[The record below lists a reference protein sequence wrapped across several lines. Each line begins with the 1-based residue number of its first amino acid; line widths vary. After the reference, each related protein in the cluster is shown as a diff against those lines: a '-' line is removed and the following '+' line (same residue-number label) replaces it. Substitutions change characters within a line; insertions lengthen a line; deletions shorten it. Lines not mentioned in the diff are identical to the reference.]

1 MTFREWL
8 DITFYPG
15 FDASGL
21 DDQQY
26 WDLEDLYN
34 QYEEEELGIFDDE
47 EDF

>member
-21 DDQQY
+21 NDQQY
-26 WDLEDLYN
+26 WDLEDLYI

>member
-21 DDQQY
+21 NDQQY
-26 WDLEDLYN
+26 YDLEDMYN